1 MYIQHLDLFTIFS
14 FMVAF
19 VMTFAATPIAKKI
32 AFKVGAVDV
41 PKDKRRMHTEPKA
54 RLGGIAI
61 FYGFLVSVL
70 CFGNLT
76 SGIYERQQLG
86 IIIGSFI
93 VVVLGVFDDIKPRK
107 AWVKFL
113 IQIAAAIIPV
123 MMGVRITVLSNPL
136 ADIFTKMSGW
146 ISEPFVALPD
156 WVSIVISIFW
166 IVGVTN
172 AVNLIDGLDGLAA
185 GVSSIAAIALLSVL
199 MIEHTNTANLLI
211 MAAALAGACFGFLPY
226 NFNPA
231 KLFMGDSGA
240 LFLGFILSCISIQ
253 GPFKMYVAF
262 SVPFLILALPI
273 FDTVFAII
281 RRIIHHQPIMA
292 PDRGHLHHRLID
304 RGFSQR
310 TTVVIL
316 YGLSAILA
324 VSAIVTI
331 CTDFS
336 GGLILILSVVLFC
349 VFALAFVDR
358 DNTLKNEKQ
367 GEKVLNTQLSKKDKI
382 KVMTV
387 FGTRPEAI
395 KMAPLVKELEKR
407 EGIESIVCVT
417 AQHRQMLDQ
426 VMQRFDIKADYD
438 LDIMQ
443 QKQTLST
450 ITSKALNGLEDVIKE
465 VNPDIVLVHGDTS
478 TTFAGALAAF
488 YCQTKVGHVEAG
500 LRTYDKYSPYP
511 EEMNRKLV
519 TQIADLFF
527 APTQNNKNHLIK
539 EDISEEGIFI
549 TGNTVIDAVKLTV
562 KDDYEFENEVLKSL
576 DYKNNRVVLVT
587 AHRRE
592 NLGKPLKNICRAILE
607 MVNTHEDVHVV
618 YPVHLNPAVR
628 EVAFGILGE
637 HERIHLIEPLDV
649 EELHNLMGKCYM
661 VMTDSGGLQEE
672 APSLGKP
679 VLVLRNETER
689 PEAVQ
694 AGTVKLAGVEEKV
707 ILKLANQL
715 LDDEKEYEKMSH
727 AVNPYGDG
735 KASVRTVDAILY
747 YFGMAENKPKDF
759 TY

>member
-1 MYIQHLDLFTIFS
+1 MLIQELDLFTIFS
-14 FMVAF
+14 FFVAF
-19 VMTFAATPIAKKI
+19 ILTFAATPIAKKI

-41 PKDKRRMHTEPKA
+41 PRDKRRMHKEPKA

-61 FYGFLVSVL
+61 FYGFVVSVL
-70 CFGNLT
+70 CFGNLYH
-76 SGIYERQQLG
+76 GVYEKQQLG
-86 IIIGSFI
+86 ILAGALI
-93 VVVLGVFDDIKPRK
+93 VVILGVFDDIKPRK
-107 AWVKFL
+107 AWVKFI
-113 IQIAAAIIPV
+113 IQIMAATIPV
-123 MMGVRITVLSNPL
+123 LLGVRITVLSNPFS
-136 ADIFTKMSGW
+136 AGGFIF
-146 ISEPFVALPD
+146 LPE
-156 WVSIVISIFW
+156 WLSIIGSIFW

-185 GVSSIAAIALLSVL
+185 GVSSIAAVALLSIL
-199 MIEHTNTANLLI
+199 MIGHTNTGTLLI

-231 KLFMGDSGA
+231 KIFMGDSGA
-240 LFLGFILSCISIQ
+240 LFLGFILSTVSIQ

-262 SVPFLILALPI
+262 SVPFLILGLPI
-273 FDTVFAII
+273 FDTLFAII

-304 RGFSQR
+304 RGFSQK
-310 TTVVIL
+310 TTVIIL

-324 VSAIVTI
+324 VSAVLI
-331 CTDFS
+331 CCTGLS
-336 GGLILILSVVLFC
+336 GAIILVASVLLFGL
-349 VFALAFVDR
+349 FALAFIDR
-358 DNTLKNEKQ
+358 
-367 GEKVLNTQLSKKDKI
+367 EKVKSDAKEADDKKTQASAKLEKV

-407 EGIESIVCVT
+407 EEIESVVCVT

-426 VMQRFDIKADYD
+426 VMERFDIKADYD

-443 QKQTLST
+443 EKQTLST
-450 ITSKALNGLEDVIKE
+450 ITAKATTGLENVIKE
-465 VNPDIVLVHGDTS
+465 VKPDIVLVHGDTS
-478 TTFAGALAAF
+478 TTFAGALASF
-488 YCQTKVGHVEAG
+488 YCQVKVGHVEAG

-519 TQIADLFF
+519 TAIADLFF
-527 APTQNNKNHLIK
+527 APTNNNKNYLLK
-539 EDISEEGIFI
+539 EDVSQFDIYV
-549 TGNTVIDAVKLTV
+549 TGNTVIDAVKSTV
-562 KDDYEFENEVLKSL
+562 KDDYVFENETLKNL
-576 DYKNNRVVLVT
+576 DFEKSRVVLVT

-592 NLGKPLKNICRAILE
+592 NLGEPLKNICRAIKTVVE
-607 MVNTHEDVHVV
+607 AHEDVHVV

-628 EVAFGILGE
+628 EVAFDILGDDD
-637 HERIHLIEPLDV
+637 RIHLIDPLDV

-689 PEAVQ
+689 PEAVA
-694 AGTVKLAGVEEKV
+694 AGTVKLAGIDEKV
-707 ILKLANQL
+707 ITKLANQL
-715 LDDEKEYEKMSH
+715 LDDKKEYDKMSH

-735 KASVRTVDAILY
+735 KASERIVDAILY
-747 YFGMAENKPKDF
+747 HFGVCDNKPKDF
-759 TY
+759 SA

>member
-1 MYIQHLDLFTIFS
+1 MFIQNLDLFTIFA
-14 FMVAF
+14 FVVAF
-19 VMTFAATPIAKKI
+19 ILTFAATPIVKKL

-54 RLGGIAI
+54 RLGGVAI
-61 FYGFLVSVL
+61 FYGFLVSVI
-70 CFGNLT
+70 CFGNLYH
-76 SGIYERQQLG
+76 GVYERQQLG
-86 IIIGSFI
+86 ILVGAFI
-93 VVVLGVFDDIKPRK
+93 VVILGVFDDIKPRK
-107 AWVKFL
+107 AWVKFI
-113 IQIAAAIIPV
+113 IQTVAAIIPV
-123 MMGVRITVLSNPL
+123 MLGVRITILSNPFM
-136 ADIFTKMSGW
+136 ADGFVFIPEW
-146 ISEPFVALPD
+146 ISIIG
-156 WVSIVISIFW
+156 SILW

-185 GVSSIAAIALLSVL
+185 GVSSIAAVALLSIL
-199 MIEHTNTANLLI
+199 MIGHTNTGTLLI

-240 LFLGFILSCISIQ
+240 LFLGYILACISIQ

-262 SVPFLILALPI
+262 SVPFLILGLPI
-273 FDTVFAII
+273 FDTLFAII

-304 RGFSQR
+304 RGFNQK
-310 TTVVIL
+310 TTVIIL
-316 YGLSAILA
+316 YSLSAVLA
-324 VSAIVTI
+324 VSAVVIF
-331 CTDFS
+331 CTGFS
-336 GGLILILSVVLFC
+336 GALILVSSVVLFC
-349 VFALAFVDR
+349 LFTFAFIDR
-358 DNTLKNEKQ
+358 EGADKKVKDGASYNSQNKNKLDKV
-367 GEKVLNTQLSKKDKI
+367 KVL
-382 KVMTV
+382 TV

-407 EGIESIVCVT
+407 PQIESVVCVT

-426 VMQRFDIKADYD
+426 VMERFDIKADYD

-443 QKQTLST
+443 SKQTLST
-450 ITSKALNGLEDVIKE
+450 ITSKALNGLEEVIKE
-465 VNPDIVLVHGDTS
+465 VKPDIVLVHGDTS

-519 TQIADLFF
+519 TSIADLFF
-527 APTQNNKNHLIK
+527 APTENNKNHLLK
-539 EDISEEGIFI
+539 EDVSEPNIYI
-549 TGNTVIDAVKLTV
+549 TGNTVIDAVKSTV
-562 KDDYEFENEVLKSL
+562 RDDYAFEDETLKGL
-576 DYKNNRVVLVT
+576 DYENNRVVLLT

-592 NLGKPLKNICRAILE
+592 NLGAPLKSICRAVKE
-607 MVNTHEDVHVV
+607 MVEAHSDVHVV

-628 EVAFGILGE
+628 EVAFDILGG
-637 HERIHLIEPLDV
+637 HDRIHLIDPLDV

-689 PEAVQ
+689 PEAIT
-694 AGTVKLAGVEEKV
+694 AGTVKLAGVDEKV
-707 ILKLANQL
+707 ILKLSNQL
-715 LDDEKEYEKMSH
+715 LDDTKEYEKMSH
-727 AVNPYGDG
+727 SVNPYGDG
-735 KASVRTVDAILY
+735 KASERIADAILY
-747 YFGMAENKPKDF
+747 YFGIDDKKPEDF
-759 TY
+759 SC

>member
-1 MYIQHLDLFTIFS
+1 MHIQNMDLFTIFA
-14 FMVAF
+14 FVVAF
-19 VMTFAATPIAKKI
+19 IMTFAATPIAKKI

-70 CFGNLT
+70 CFGNFT
-76 SGIYERQQLG
+76 SGVYERQQIG
-86 IIIGSFI
+86 IIIGSII
-93 VVVLGVFDDIKPRK
+93 VVVLGAFDDIKPRK

-113 IQIAAAIIPV
+113 IQIVAACIPV
-123 MMGVRITVLSNPL
+123 LMGVRISVISNPL
-136 ADIFTKMSGW
+136 ADIFTGTGTW
-146 ISEPFVALPD
+146 ISQPFVALPT
-156 WVSIVISIFW
+156 WLSYFVSIFW
-166 IVGVTN
+166 IVGITN

-185 GVSSIAAIALLSVL
+185 GVSSIAAVTLLSIL
-199 MIEHTNTANLLI
+199 MIQHTHTFNLLI

-240 LFLGFILSCISIQ
+240 LFLGFILSSISIQ

-262 SVPFLILALPI
+262 SVPFLILGLPI
-273 FDTVFAII
+273 FDTLFAII

-310 TTVVIL
+310 TTVIIL
-316 YGLSAILA
+316 YALSAILA
-324 VSAIVTI
+324 VSAVVII

-336 GGLILILSVVLFC
+336 GGLILILSVILFC
-349 VFALAFVDR
+349 IFALAFVDR
-358 DNTLKNEKQ
+358 EVPKKEKTENKPEVLKSANEK
-367 GEKVLNTQLSKKDKI
+367 I
-382 KVMTV
+382 RVMTV

-407 EGIESIVCVT
+407 EEIESVVCIT

-426 VMQRFDIKADYD
+426 VMERFSIKADYD

-465 VNPDIVLVHGDTS
+465 VKPDIVLVHGDTS
-478 TTFAGALAAF
+478 TTFAGALASF

-527 APTQNNKNHLIK
+527 APTQNNKNHLLK
-539 EDISEEGIFI
+539 EDVPEDVIFI
-549 TGNTVIDAVKLTV
+549 TGNTVIDAVKSTV
-562 KDDYEFENEVLKSL
+562 KDDYVFQNETLKSL

-592 NLGKPLKNICRAILE
+592 NLGEPLKNICRAILE

-637 HERIHLIEPLDV
+637 HERIHLIDPLDV

-689 PEAVQ
+689 PEAVH
-694 AGTVKLAGVEEKV
+694 AGTVKLAGVDEKV
-707 ILKLANQL
+707 ILKLSNEL
-715 LDDEKEYEKMSH
+715 LDNEKEYEKMSH

-735 KASVRTVDAILY
+735 YASQRTVDAIIY
-747 YFGMAENKPKDF
+747 YFGKSENKPQDF
-759 TY
+759 SY